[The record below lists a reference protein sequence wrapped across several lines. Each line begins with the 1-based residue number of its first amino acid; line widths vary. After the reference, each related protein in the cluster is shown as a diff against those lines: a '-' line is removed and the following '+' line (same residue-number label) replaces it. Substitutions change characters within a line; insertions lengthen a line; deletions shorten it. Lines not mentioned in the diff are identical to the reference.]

1 MNNLPI
7 IEGLLFLSGDKGLT
21 LGELVTYI
29 GLDPLSIERIIDELK
44 MKYEADESSAFTVV
58 YTAQSY
64 KLGTK
69 PDYAERFEAYANSEY
84 NDVIPKSSLE
94 TLAII
99 CYNQPLTKFDIEQI
113 KGVSPSH
120 TVSVLLERNL
130 IEVVGRSDEIGR
142 PKLYAITDVTLD
154 YLGINSIE
162 ELPALKDYKL
172 AFDDEQSELFNSEID
187 FKEIRKRLLTD
198 LEFEQSVLEL
208 EEEEVNVPDV
218 QLFENT
224 EEEESVDQMDED
236 QQSINEPEGE
246 K

>member
-1 MNNLPI
+1 MNNKPI

-29 GLDPLSIERIIDELK
+29 GVDPLTIEKLIDEL
-44 MKYEADESSAFTVV
+44 MQKYKNDEDSALTIV

-69 PDYAERFEAYANSEY
+69 PKYANKFELYANSEY

-99 CYNQPLTKFDIEQI
+99 CYNQPITKFDIEQI

-142 PKLYAITDVTLD
+142 PKLYGITDVALD
-154 YLGINSIE
+154 YLGINSTDD
-162 ELPALKDYKL
+162 LPALKDYRL
-172 AFDDEQSELFNSEID
+172 NFDDEQDELFNSDID

-198 LEFEQSVLEL
+198 LEFEQNVLEL
-208 EEEEVNVPDV
+208 DEEEVEVPEV
-218 QLFENT
+218 KLFEENI
-224 EEEESVDQMDED
+224 EELGEE
-236 QQSINEPEGE
+236 
-246 K
+246 

>member
-1 MNNLPI
+1 MNNKAI

-29 GLDPLSIERIIDELK
+29 GQDPLSIEKTIDQ
-44 MKYEADESSAFTVV
+44 MNQKYKADRCSALTIV

-69 PDYAERFEAYANSEY
+69 PKYANKFEQYANSEY

-99 CYNQPLTKFDIEQI
+99 CYNQPITKFDIEQI

-142 PKLYAITDVTLD
+142 PKLYGITDVALD
-154 YLGINSIE
+154 YLGINSTE
-162 ELPALKDYKL
+162 DLPALKDYRL
-172 AFDDEQSELFNSEID
+172 NFDDDQSELFNSDID

-198 LEFEQSVLEL
+198 LEFEQNVLEL
-208 EEEEVNVPDV
+208 DEVDVDVPDIK
-218 QLFENT
+218 LFEEA
-224 EEEESVDQMDED
+224 EEQ
-236 QQSINEPEGE
+236 GE
-246 K
+246 IE

>member
-1 MNNLPI
+1 MTNNKPI

-29 GLDPLSIERIIDELK
+29 GLDPLSIEKIIDE
-44 MKYEADESSAFTVV
+44 MNQKYKSDNDSAFTIV

-64 KLGTK
+64 KIATK
-69 PDYAERFEAYANSEY
+69 PEFAEKFEIYANSEY

-142 PKLYAITDVTLD
+142 PKLYAITDTTLD

-162 ELPALKDYKL
+162 EMPALKDYKL
-172 AFDDEQSELFNSEID
+172 AFDNENDELFNSEID

-198 LEFEQSVLEL
+198 LEFEQSVLEI
-208 EEEEVNVPDV
+208 EEEEIDVPEV
-218 QLFENT
+218 KLFEQ
-224 EEEESVDQMDED
+224 EIEA
-236 QQSINEPEGE
+236 EGE
-246 K
+246 

>member
-1 MNNLPI
+1 MNNIAI

-29 GLDPLSIERIIDELK
+29 GQDPLTIEKIIGEMNQRYK
-44 MKYEADESSAFTVV
+44 ADENSAFTIV

-64 KLGTK
+64 KMGTK
-69 PDYAERFEAYANSEY
+69 PKYANKFEQYANSEY

-99 CYNQPLTKFDIEQI
+99 CYNQPITKFDIEQI

-142 PKLYAITDVTLD
+142 PKLYGITDVALD
-154 YLGINSIE
+154 YLGINSTE
-162 ELPALKDYKL
+162 ELPALKDYRL
-172 AFDDEQSELFNSEID
+172 NFDDDQNELFNSDID

-198 LEFEQSVLEL
+198 LEFEQNVLEL
-208 EEEEVNVPDV
+208 DEEDVNVPTV
-218 QLFENT
+218 KLFEEN
-224 EEEESVDQMDED
+224 EEQGE
-236 QQSINEPEGE
+236 NE
-246 K
+246 

>member
-1 MNNLPI
+1 MKNDAL

-29 GLDPLSIERIIDELK
+29 GQDPMTIQNIIDE
-44 MKYEADESSAFTVV
+44 MNRKYKNDNSSAFTIV
-58 YTAQSY
+58 YTAHTY
-64 KLGTK
+64 KLATK
-69 PDYAERFEAYANSEY
+69 PEYASKFEQYANSEY

-99 CYNQPLTKFDIEQI
+99 CYNQPITKFDIEQI

-142 PKLYAITDVTLD
+142 PKLYGITDVTLD
-154 YLGINSIE
+154 YLGINSTE
-162 ELPALKDYKL
+162 DLPALKDYHL
-172 AFDDEQSELFNSEID
+172 NFDEEQNELFNSDID

-198 LEFEQSVLEL
+198 LEFEQNVLEL
-208 EEEEVNVPDV
+208 DEEDVSVPEIN
-218 QLFENT
+218 LFEKDEQQG
-224 EEEESVDQMDED
+224 EEL
-236 QQSINEPEGE
+236 
-246 K
+246 

>member
-1 MNNLPI
+1 MNNKPI

-29 GLDPLSIERIIDELK
+29 GVDPLTIEKLIDELIQ
-44 MKYEADESSAFTVV
+44 KYKNDEDSAITIV

-69 PDYAERFEAYANSEY
+69 SKYANKFELYANSEY

-99 CYNQPLTKFDIEQI
+99 CYNQPITKFDIEQI

-142 PKLYAITDVTLD
+142 PKLYGITDVALD
-154 YLGINSIE
+154 YLGINSTDD
-162 ELPALKDYKL
+162 LPALKDYRL
-172 AFDDEQSELFNSEID
+172 NFDDEQDELFNSDID

-198 LEFEQSVLEL
+198 LEFEQNVLEL
-208 EEEEVNVPDV
+208 DEEEVEVPEV
-218 QLFENT
+218 KLFEENIEQLG
-224 EEEESVDQMDED
+224 EE
-236 QQSINEPEGE
+236 
-246 K
+246 

>member
-1 MNNLPI
+1 MNNKPI

-21 LGELVTYI
+21 LGELVTHI
-29 GLDPLSIERIIDELK
+29 GVDPLTVDKHIEELK
-44 MKYEADESSAFTVV
+44 LKYENDKECAFTIV

-64 KLGTK
+64 KLATK
-69 PDYAERFEAYANSEY
+69 SQFADKFQSYANTEY
-84 NDVIPKSSLE
+84 NDAIPKSSLE

-99 CYNQPLTKFDIEQI
+99 CYNQPITKFDIEQI

-130 IEVVGRSDEIGR
+130 IHVVGRSDEIGR
-142 PKLYAITDVTLD
+142 PKMYGITDTALD
-154 YLGINSIE
+154 YLGINTVE
-162 ELPALKDYKL
+162 ELPPLKDYKI
-172 AFDDEQSELFNSEID
+172 AFEDDQNELFNSEID

-208 EEEEVNVPDV
+208 DEEEVDIPEVRLFDENEEEE
-218 QLFENT
+218 
-224 EEEESVDQMDED
+224 
-236 QQSINEPEGE
+236 E

>member
-1 MNNLPI
+1 MMNNTPI

-29 GLDPLSIERIIDELK
+29 GLDPLSIEKIIDE
-44 MKYEADESSAFTVV
+44 MKIRYEADDNSAFTIV

-69 PDYAERFEAYANSEY
+69 PKYASKFEVYANSEY
-84 NDVIPKSSLE
+84 NDAIPKSSLE

-99 CYNQPLTKFDIEQI
+99 CYNQPITKFDIEQI

-142 PKLYAITDVTLD
+142 PKLYAITDVALD
-154 YLGINSIE
+154 YLGINNIE

-172 AFDDEQSELFNSEID
+172 AFDDDQNDLFNSEID

-198 LEFEQSVLEL
+198 LEFEQNVLEL
-208 EEEEVNVPDV
+208 DEEDVDVPEVRLFNDEEEE
-218 QLFENT
+218 
-224 EEEESVDQMDED
+224 
-236 QQSINEPEGE
+236 QQEGE
-246 K
+246 I

>member
-1 MNNLPI
+1 MTNNKPI

-29 GLDPLSIERIIDELK
+29 GLDPLSIEKIVDE
-44 MKYEADESSAFTVV
+44 MNQKYKADQDSAFTIV

-64 KLGTK
+64 KIATK
-69 PDYAERFEAYANSEY
+69 PQFADKFEAYANSEY

-99 CYNQPLTKFDIEQI
+99 CYNQPITKFDIEQI

-142 PKLYAITDVTLD
+142 PKLYAITDTTLD

-162 ELPALKDYKL
+162 EMPALKDYKL
-172 AFDDEQSELFNSEID
+172 AFDDESDELFNSEID

-198 LEFEQSVLEL
+198 LEFEQSVLEI
-208 EEEEVNVPDV
+208 EEEEIDVPEV
-218 QLFENT
+218 KLFEQEMET
-224 EEEESVDQMDED
+224 
-236 QQSINEPEGE
+236 EGE
-246 K
+246 

>member
-1 MNNLPI
+1 MKNKPI

-29 GLDPLSIERIIDELK
+29 GIDPLSIEKLITELNK
-44 MKYEADESSAFTVV
+44 KYEKDEDSAFTIV

-64 KLGTK
+64 KLATK
-69 PDYAERFEAYANSEY
+69 PKYATSFEVYANSEY

-99 CYNQPLTKFDIEQI
+99 CYNQPITKFDIEQI

-120 TVSVLLERNL
+120 TVSVLLERDL

-142 PKLYAITDVTLD
+142 PKLYGITDVALD
-154 YLGINSIE
+154 YLGINSSE
-162 ELPALKDYKL
+162 ELPPLKDYKL
-172 AFDDEQSELFNSEID
+172 AFDSDQDELFNSEID

-198 LEFEQSVLEL
+198 LEFEQNVLEL
-208 EEEEVNVPDV
+208 DEEEIEVPEVR
-218 QLFENT
+218 LFEVEN
-224 EEEESVDQMDED
+224 EELQKGEE
-236 QQSINEPEGE
+236 N
-246 K
+246 

>member
-1 MNNLPI
+1 MMNNIPI

-29 GLDPLSIERIIDELK
+29 GLDPLSIEKIIDEMK
-44 MKYEADESSAFTVV
+44 MRYETDESSVFTIV

-69 PDYAERFEAYANSEY
+69 PKYASKFEVYANSEY

-99 CYNQPLTKFDIEQI
+99 CYNQPITKFDIEQI

-142 PKLYAITDVTLD
+142 PKLYAITDVALD
-154 YLGINSIE
+154 YLGINNID

-172 AFDDEQSELFNSEID
+172 AFDEDQNDLFNSEID

-198 LEFEQSVLEL
+198 LEFEQNVLEL
-208 EEEEVNVPDV
+208 DEEDVDVPDV
-218 QLFENT
+218 RLF
-224 EEEESVDQMDED
+224 SDED
-236 QQSINEPEGE
+236 EEQQEGE
-246 K
+246 I

>member
-1 MNNLPI
+1 MMNNNAI

-29 GLDPLSIERIIDELK
+29 GQDPLTIEKSIEQ
-44 MKYEADESSAFTVV
+44 MNQKYKEDSSSAFTIV

-69 PDYAERFEAYANSEY
+69 PEYASKFEQYANSEY

-99 CYNQPLTKFDIEQI
+99 CYNQPITKFDIEQI

-142 PKLYAITDVTLD
+142 PKLYGITDVALD
-154 YLGINSIE
+154 YLGINSTE
-162 ELPALKDYKL
+162 DLPALKDYRL
-172 AFDDEQSELFNSEID
+172 NFDDEQNELFNSDID

-198 LEFEQSVLEL
+198 LEFEENVLEL
-208 EEEEVNVPDV
+208 DEEDVTVPEIK
-218 QLFENT
+218 LFEN
-224 EEEESVDQMDED
+224 EEEQ
-236 QQSINEPEGE
+236 GE
-246 K
+246 IE

>member
-1 MNNLPI
+1 MKNNAI

-29 GLDPLSIERIIDELK
+29 GQDPLTIQNTIEEMNLNYK
-44 MKYEADESSAFTVV
+44 SNSSSAFTIV

-69 PDYAERFEAYANSEY
+69 PEYASKFEQYANSEY
-84 NDVIPKSSLE
+84 NDIIPKSSLE

-99 CYNQPLTKFDIEQI
+99 CYNQPITKFDIEQI

-142 PKLYAITDVTLD
+142 PKLYGITDVALD
-154 YLGINSIE
+154 YLGINSTE
-162 ELPALKDYKL
+162 ELPALKDYRL
-172 AFDDEQSELFNSEID
+172 NFDDEQNELFNSDID

-198 LEFEQSVLEL
+198 LEFEQNVLEL
-208 EEEEVNVPDV
+208 EEEDISVPEIN
-218 QLFENT
+218 LFEKDEQQG
-224 EEEESVDQMDED
+224 EE
-236 QQSINEPEGE
+236 I
-246 K
+246 

>member
-1 MNNLPI
+1 MTNNKPI

-29 GLDPLSIERIIDELK
+29 GLDPLSIEKIVDE
-44 MKYEADESSAFTVV
+44 MNQKYKADQDSAFTIV

-64 KLGTK
+64 KIATK
-69 PDYAERFEAYANSEY
+69 PQFADKFEAYANSEY

-99 CYNQPLTKFDIEQI
+99 CYNQPITKFDIEQI

-142 PKLYAITDVTLD
+142 PKLYAITDTTLD

-162 ELPALKDYKL
+162 EMPALKDYKL
-172 AFDDEQSELFNSEID
+172 AFDDESDELFNSEID

-198 LEFEQSVLEL
+198 LEFEQSVLEI
-208 EEEEVNVPDV
+208 EEEEEIDVPEV
-218 QLFENT
+218 KLFEQEMET
-224 EEEESVDQMDED
+224 
-236 QQSINEPEGE
+236 EGE
-246 K
+246 

>member
-1 MNNLPI
+1 MTNNKPI

-29 GLDPLSIERIIDELK
+29 GLDPLSIEKIVAE
-44 MKYEADESSAFTVV
+44 MNQKYKADQDSAFTIV

-64 KLGTK
+64 KIATK
-69 PDYAERFEAYANSEY
+69 PQFADKFEAYANSEY

-99 CYNQPLTKFDIEQI
+99 CYNQPITKFDIEQI

-142 PKLYAITDVTLD
+142 PKLYAITDTTLD

-162 ELPALKDYKL
+162 EMPALKDYKL
-172 AFDDEQSELFNSEID
+172 AFDDESDELFNSEID

-198 LEFEQSVLEL
+198 LEFEQSVLEI
-208 EEEEVNVPDV
+208 EEEEIDVPEV
-218 QLFENT
+218 KLFEQEMET
-224 EEEESVDQMDED
+224 
-236 QQSINEPEGE
+236 EGE
-246 K
+246 

>member
-1 MNNLPI
+1 MNNKPI

-29 GLDPLSIERIIDELK
+29 GVDPLTIDKLIDELK
-44 MKYEADESSAFTVV
+44 QKYEADTDSAFTIV

-69 PDYAERFEAYANSEY
+69 PEFASKFELYANSEY

-94 TLAII
+94 TLAIV
-99 CYNQPLTKFDIEQI
+99 CYNQPITKFDIEQI

-142 PKLYAITDVTLD
+142 PKLYAITDVALD
-154 YLGINSIE
+154 YLGINSTE
-162 ELPALKDYKL
+162 DLPALKDYRL
-172 AFDDEQSELFNSEID
+172 NFDDEQDELFNSDID

-198 LEFEQSVLEL
+198 LDFEQNVLQL
-208 EEEEVNVPDV
+208 DEEDVMVPDV
-218 QLFENT
+218 KLFEET
-224 EEEESVDQMDED
+224 IEENNQGEE
-236 QQSINEPEGE
+236 
-246 K
+246 